1 MPGPDSK
8 NPSPN
13 DVTKDI
19 ASRLKTDGNK
29 GFAELDV
36 QSPGARPGVQT
47 PGGSRQGSVDKP
59 AQVAFVQRA
68 RLCGAALQCLLEM
81 KSGCSTVSPSD
92 SVDMLRRI

>member
-47 PGGSRQGSVDKP
+47 PGGAPAGFCGQARTGSV
-59 AQVAFVQRA
+59 RTE
-68 RLCGAALQCLLEM
+68 GALVRCR
-81 KSGCSTVSPSD
+81 SPMFAGNEKW
-92 SVDMLRRI
+92 MLHHQP